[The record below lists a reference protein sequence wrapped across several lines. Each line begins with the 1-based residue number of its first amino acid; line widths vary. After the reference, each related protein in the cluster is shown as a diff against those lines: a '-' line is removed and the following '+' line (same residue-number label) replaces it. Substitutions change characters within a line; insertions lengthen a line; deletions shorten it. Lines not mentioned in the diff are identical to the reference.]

1 MSAAI
6 AGLLLSAAML
16 LAPPSEREEA
26 TANATQ
32 AVFDRVAKMSPA
44 EQQQWLR
51 DLETRALQAGR
62 LALPPDEA
70 ATHEARIKKLLHQQI
85 VPWKSLRAIIE
96 ETGRLELDDMR
107 KSIAQHAPE
116 RPQPPLGPTAVDVRR
131 TLPRPPETP
140 RSSPLPP
147 QAKAARPADD
157 VNRLLATRTAGKS
170 ADLPQNAHN
179 AAPILGRRPARLPT
193 IEPVAALASTVASQS
208 PQASAAEPA
217 TISLP
222 TETQVV
228 LPATSH
234 ADESGELADEP
245 PAGSVQVNV
254 AGLAARIAGCNLAF
268 RTVEAELDEK
278 GDWNAQRLGP
288 MLDRVNLLT
297 ICRNDLNLFREIV
310 PEEQRISLKRLE
322 SPKSLIAQLGGR
334 IFEARSRANGPNF
347 KGSDAERQA
356 ELQRLEELSRRLAE
370 LASK

>member
-1 MSAAI
+1 MSAVM

-16 LAPPSEREEA
+16 LAPPSGREEA

-32 AVFDRVAKMSPA
+32 AVFDRVAKMPPA

-51 DLETRALQAGR
+51 DLEKRALRAGR

-70 ATHEARIKKLLHQQI
+70 ATHDARIKKLLHQQI

-96 ETGRLELDDMR
+96 ETGRLEAAILD
-107 KSIAQHAPE
+107 
-116 RPQPPLGPTAVDVRR
+116 PTVVDVPR
-131 TLPRPPETP
+131 TLSRPPEAP

-147 QAKAARPADD
+147 QATAAQPTVD
-157 VNRLLATRTAGKS
+157 VNRLLATRTAGNS
-170 ADLPQNAHN
+170 ADSPRNAHN
-179 AAPILGRRPARLPT
+179 VPAPILGRHPASLPA
-193 IEPVAALASTVASQS
+193 IEPVAALAGAVATES
-208 PQASAAEPA
+208 PKASAAEPA
-217 TISLP
+217 AISLP
-222 TETQVV
+222 TETRVA

-245 PAGSVQVNV
+245 PAGSVQVDV
-254 AGLAARIAGCNLAF
+254 AALAARIAGCNLAF

-278 GDWNAQRLGP
+278 SEWNAQRLGP
-288 MLDRVNLLT
+288 ILNRVNLLT
-297 ICRNDLNLFREIV
+297 IRRNDLNLFRETV

-322 SPKSLIAQLGGR
+322 SPKSLIAQLGAR
-334 IFEARSRANGPNF
+334 IFEARSHANGANF

-370 LASK
+370 LAGK